1 MAGEGQA
8 DAQSSGEQGTWSECP
23 EGDEATRDQPRAAP
37 GWGGRP
43 PAHSSG
49 ARGAPPRSSPPPRL
63 PGCAVSSPRPA
74 LTLTPPAGLGYSP
87 GMRCPRCDRVAGL
100 LRHGPRVTGSQ
111 PREVPGLSPHRR
123 RQSPRAGRPRPRGGG
138 APGDPARRVGT
149 RSFFFPRQPRAGAG
163 DSVAGTHRAPGFR
176 AGESPGDV

>member
-74 LTLTPPAGLGYSP
+74 LTLKVPNF
-87 GMRCPRCDRVAGL
+87 L
-100 LRHGPRVTGSQ
+100 LSQTSLKTIQGSSDLTVD
-111 PREVPGLSPHRR
+111 ENYLNDDIDHK
-123 RQSPRAGRPRPRGGG
+123 
-138 APGDPARRVGT
+138 
-149 RSFFFPRQPRAGAG
+149 
-163 DSVAGTHRAPGFR
+163 GFDI
-176 AGESPGDV
+176 EC